1 MILLIPYKHISIIT
15 SLTIKE
21 AVDTVS
27 NAISSPRQS
36 WLQKT
41 TKSRRGFE
49 GTVSNK
55 GFRISRV
62 LPYRNVLLPVLYGSF
77 HPTNNGIRVD
87 IHLTLHPVMLLSLA
101 AFSVFWCSGLVWAL
115 LVFVSTSF
123 TLNSFN
129 TGMVASASVVF
140 FVYLLTTLIFNLEA
154 IKAAQFINDLF
165 DAYKLDWTVS

>member
-1 MILLIPYKHISIIT
+1 M
-15 SLTIKE
+15 
-21 AVDTVS
+21 DTVS

-62 LPYRNVLLPVLYGSF
+62 LPYRNVLLPILYGSF
-77 HPTNNGIRVD
+77 HPTNIGIRVD

-115 LVFVSTSF
+115 VVFVSTSF
-123 TLNSFN
+123 TLNHLN
-129 TGMVASASVVF
+129 TGMVASASAVT
-140 FVYLLTTLIFNLEA
+140 FVYLLTILIFNWEA
-154 IKAAQFINDLF
+154 NKAVQFINYLF
-165 DAYKLDWTVS
+165 DAYKLD